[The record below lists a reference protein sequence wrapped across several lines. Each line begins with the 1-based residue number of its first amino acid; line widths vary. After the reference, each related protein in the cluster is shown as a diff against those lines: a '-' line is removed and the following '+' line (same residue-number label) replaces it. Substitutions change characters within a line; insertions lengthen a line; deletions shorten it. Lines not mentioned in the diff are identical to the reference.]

1 VRNRDDPFIY
11 KLLARGSNRK
21 IRNFS
26 SCAKSKLNIDDKEYF
41 MKLAVRRLLVFA
53 IFGALVIPLTI
64 QAAEDE
70 ERIVLLSVSD
80 KGWADW
86 QEKSFE
92 GSTSYTLADGEVTM
106 VKAESNGTASGMFLE
121 KEINIKDYP
130 VLSWSWKVDKGLV
143 AHDETTKA
151 GDDYAAR
158 VYVVVSGG
166 LFFWKTI
173 AINYVWSSN
182 SSSDKAWPNAYA
194 GDNAQMLALRGS
206 DNRQGEWHFE
216 SRNLRDDFQALFDRD
231 IEVIDGIAIM
241 TDTDDSGSSAVAIYG
256 EMYLSRD

>member
-1 VRNRDDPFIY
+1 MKFVTRSLMMCAILGVMGMPFSAMATEDD
-11 KLLARGSNRK
+11 G
-21 IRNFS
+21 
-26 SCAKSKLNIDDKEYF
+26 
-41 MKLAVRRLLVFA
+41 
-53 IFGALVIPLTI
+53 
-64 QAAEDE
+64 
-70 ERIVLLSVSD
+70 RIVLLSPTS
-80 KGWADW
+80 KGWAEW

-92 GSTSYTLADGEVTM
+92 GSTSYTLLEGQVSLIR
-106 VKAESNGTASGMFLE
+106 AESNGSASGMFLE

-130 VLSWSWKVDKGLV
+130 VLSWSWKVDKGLDE
-143 AHDETTKA
+143 HNETTKA

-182 SSSDKAWPNAYA
+182 PSSDKAWPNAYA

-206 DNRQGEWHFE
+206 DDRQSEWYFE
-216 SRNLRDDFQALFDRD
+216 SRNLRDDFQTLFDRE

-241 TDTDDSGSSAVAIYG
+241 TDTDDSGTVAQASYG
-256 EMYLSRD
+256 EMYLSKD